1 MTRTGATGQ
10 KPTRRGPGVR
20 WLLLGVASTLVLLP
34 VVAVLGLRVY
44 QNHLVRATEA
54 NLIGQSVVVAESY
67 RAFLLEESG
76 EDPGPAARAR
86 SPGAT
91 DERWA
96 PVEPALDM
104 ADDMAP
110 PIPDPDRRAR
120 TTDGQAWRA
129 GARLVPLLERAQ
141 IANLSGCQVL
151 DREGCIVASTG
162 QWRGLCVD
170 DIPEVTAAL
179 AGAYT
184 AAARQRVSDEPK
196 PPFSSISRRG
206 DVRVFTALPIHDKG
220 RVIGAVWMSRTSMD
234 PLKAAWLERRP
245 LALALGG
252 TLLLAALVS
261 LFLARAITRP
271 LRRITEAAR
280 AVARGE
286 PGGDLAPGGLVPA
299 EIHDLGESLRT
310 MTGQLARRAAYV
322 AAYAADVTHE
332 LKSPITAIR
341 GAVELLEEDD
351 GRMTAE
357 QRARFVANIGADAAR
372 MERLVA
378 RLLELARIEN
388 AESPA
393 GRADLDGLF
402 DRLREVYDGRV
413 GFGIEPGVAG
423 PPIHAEH
430 LESAL
435 RNLIDNALRHGEGRP
450 VEVRARAGRG
460 RVALAVENGGPPIP
474 DEHLGRLFD
483 RFFTTERD
491 RGGTGLGLAI
501 VKAVAESRGGSVR
514 CESGPERTVF
524 TLEI

>member
-1 MTRTGATGQ
+1 MIGTRATGPR
-10 KPTRRGPGVR
+10 PTRRGPGVR

-54 NLIGQSVVVAESY
+54 SLVGQSVVVAESY
-67 RAFLLEESG
+67 RALLLEELG
-76 EDPGPAARAR
+76 EGPGPASRVIA
-86 SPGAT
+86 PGAK

-96 PVEPALDM
+96 PVEPVLDLGDGISDPV
-104 ADDMAP
+104 DDP
-110 PIPDPDRRAR
+110 TRRAAS
-120 TTDGQAWRA
+120 TDGPAWRA

-141 IANLSGCQVL
+141 ITNLAGCQVI
-151 DREGCIVASTG
+151 DRDGCILSNTG
-162 QWRGLCVD
+162 EWRGLCVD
-170 DIPEVTAAL
+170 GVPEVDAAL
-179 AGAYT
+179 SGTY
-184 AAARQRVSDEPK
+184 AAVARRRVSDEPK
-196 PPFSSISRRG
+196 PAFSSISRRG
-206 DVRVFTALPIHDKG
+206 DVRVFTALPIHDRG
-220 RVIGAVWMSRTSMD
+220 RVIGVVWMSRTSMD

-245 LALALGG
+245 LALALAG

-261 LFLARAITRP
+261 LFLARAITLP

-286 PGGDLAPGGLVPA
+286 PGDGLAPGGLVPA
-299 EIHDLGESLRT
+299 EIHDLGESLGT

-322 AAYAADVTHE
+322 AAYTADVTHE

-351 GRMTAE
+351 GRMPAE

-372 MERLVA
+372 MERLVG
-378 RLLELARIEN
+378 RLLELSRIEN
-388 AESPA
+388 SEQPA
-393 GRADLDGLF
+393 GRADLGALF
-402 DRLREVYDGRV
+402 DRLLAVYGDRV
-413 GFGIEPGVAG
+413 GIDVVPGLEG

-435 RNLIDNALRHGEGRP
+435 RNLIDNGLRHGAGRP
-450 VEVRARAGRG
+450 VTVRVRASGD
-460 RVALAVENGGPPIP
+460 RVELSVENAGGPIP
-474 DEHLGRLFD
+474 EDHLGRLFD

-501 VKAVAESRGGSVR
+501 VKAVAESRGGEVR
-514 CESGPERTVF
+514 CESGPDRTVF
-524 TLEI
+524 TLVV

>member
-1 MTRTGATGQ
+1 
-10 KPTRRGPGVR
+10 VR

-54 NLIGQSVVVAESY
+54 NLIGQSAVVAESF
-67 RAFLLEESG
+67 RSLLLEELG
-76 EDPGPAARAR
+76 AAPGPPSRVR
-86 SPGAT
+86 PPGTA
-91 DERWA
+91 DGRWA
-96 PVEPALDM
+96 PVEPALDI
-104 ADDMAP
+104 ADDMAS
-110 PIPDPDRRAR
+110 PIPDPTRRA
-120 TTDGQAWRA
+120 TTSEGPAWRA
-129 GARLVPLLERAQ
+129 GARLVPLLGRAQ
-141 IANLSGCQVL
+141 ITNLAGCQVL
-151 DREGCIVASTG
+151 DRDGCILASTG
-162 QWRGLCVD
+162 EWRGLCVD
-170 DIPEVTAAL
+170 GVPEVDAAL
-179 AGAYT
+179 AGAYA

-206 DVRVFTALPIHDKG
+206 DVRVFTALPIHDHG

-245 LALALGG
+245 LALALAG

-299 EIHDLGESLRT
+299 EIHDLGESLGT
-310 MTGQLARRAAYV
+310 MTAELARRARYIAGFT
-322 AAYAADVTHE
+322 ADVTHE

-341 GAVELLEEDD
+341 GAVELLAEDD
-351 GRMTAE
+351 GRMPAA

-372 MERLVA
+372 MERLVG
-378 RLLELARIEN
+378 RLLLLSQIEN
-388 AESPA
+388 SEQPE
-393 GRADLDGLF
+393 GRADLPELLGRLGEVYG
-402 DRLREVYDGRV
+402 DRLIV
-413 GFGIEPGVAG
+413 GIEPGAEG
-423 PPIHAEH
+423 PRIHPEH

-435 RNLIDNALRHGEGRP
+435 RNLIDNALRHGAGRP
-450 VEVRARAGRG
+450 VTVRARASGD
-460 RVALAVENGGPPIP
+460 RVELSVENAGGPIP
-474 DEHLGRLFD
+474 EEHVARLFD

-501 VKAVAESRGGSVR
+501 VKAVAASRGGTVC
-514 CESGPERTVF
+514 CESGPGRTVF
-524 TLEI
+524 TLAV